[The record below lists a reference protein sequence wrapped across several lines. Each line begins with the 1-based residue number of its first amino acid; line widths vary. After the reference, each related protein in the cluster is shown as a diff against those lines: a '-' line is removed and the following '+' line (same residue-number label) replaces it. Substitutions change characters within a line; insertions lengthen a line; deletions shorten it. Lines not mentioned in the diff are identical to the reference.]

1 MFQYFTLFGN
11 DLDSQLIST
20 IDLTQQNSKV
30 SSYQRILKTMS
41 CKTSSLFKSLL
52 INFYLSSICLTYLLK
67 PIMFRLFMNISQD
80 IKHLGDWG
88 SFCGTWLCPG
98 GNVWTELHMWQF
110 LDSWHHLLS
119 TLAHDTTDRVS
130 AISWG
135 SITYNEK
142 F

>member
-1 MFQYFTLFGN
+1 MLINLMFQYFTLFGN

-80 IKHLGDWG
+80 IKHL
-88 SFCGTWLCPG
+88 TIILK
-98 GNVWTELHMWQF
+98 VIF
-110 LDSWHHLLS
+110 LD
-119 TLAHDTTDRVS
+119 D
-130 AISWG
+130 
-135 SITYNEK
+135 K
-142 F
+142 FSNRDKSFD